1 MDEQSFQYH
10 SHSAHKIKAYAGV
23 EQQRPV
29 GSDFDLVLN
38 PLYLEWFHPTLY
50 SDSLAS
56 NYQALF
62 YPATSSGPMSHY
74 RPDHLVDANRS
85 QMFTPSPAENMM
97 APTVQTTPSWE
108 IWNTSEAESSSP
120 ADEKCEEDEV
130 WEPKDL
136 RRMGYL
142 DAGGNWRCRFEGCRS
157 PRVFVRACDLRK
169 HFRGHEKYFF
179 CAETPCA
186 GAGVGFATRK
196 DYERH
201 MGSHRPTIEC
211 PHPDCGRIF
220 SRKDN
225 MRDHFKKIHLRL
237 SNNLFPKPC
246 RRPRRG
252 QAAKV
257 ADSKG

>member
-1 MDEQSFQYH
+1 
-10 SHSAHKIKAYAGV
+10 
-23 EQQRPV
+23 
-29 GSDFDLVLN
+29 
-38 PLYLEWFHPTLY
+38 
-50 SDSLAS
+50 
-56 NYQALF
+56 
-62 YPATSSGPMSHY
+62 MSHY
-74 RPDHLVDANRS
+74 RPDNLVETNRS
-85 QMFTPSPAENMM
+85 EMFTQPPAQQMM
-97 APTVQTTPSWE
+97 VSTVQTTPSWE
-108 IWNTSEAESSSP
+108 MWNSSEEKSP
-120 ADEKCEEDEV
+120 SPTEEEREEDEI

-157 PRVFVRACDLRK
+157 PRVFARACDLRK

-196 DYERH
+196 DYQRH
-201 MGSHRPTIEC
+201 MGSHRPTIQC
-211 PHPDCGRIF
+211 PHPDCGRMF

-225 MRDHFKKIHLRL
+225 MRDHFKKIHQRLR
-237 SNNLFPKPC
+237 NNLFPKPC

-257 ADSKG
+257 AGSKG